1 MNIICDNLFLKIINI
16 RSLRDIIYSLT
27 SIISYNKIFKD
38 LTLNILNKIKDDNI
52 KNKIINNVS
61 NYELSLTKA
70 RRPII
75 HIEAYLIF
83 IYTIINNS

>member
-1 MNIICDNLFLKIINI
+1 MIILSLDLHGKTHKEAEEEVEASLLSASSVGSFDMTIITGN
-16 RSLRDIIYSLT
+16 SDAM
-27 SIISYNKIFKD
+27 
-38 LTLNILNKIKDDNI
+38 
-52 KNKIINNVS
+52 KNKVINNVS

-83 IYTIINNS
+83 IYTIIIPNTI